1 MFACMLEEISCTES
15 IFMIHYIL
23 LAVCHA
29 ELNAILNKIS
39 ADVKDC
45 TIYVAMFPC
54 NECAKVIIQSGIREV
69 VYASDKHAHKPPYQA
84 SRRLFNMAGVKLTS
98 VSCFCSLLFVFDVTC
113 RNSFSVFSAIGFRY
127 PAAAAELVF
136 GECPRHYGFRE
147 IIVSDAEA

>member
-1 MFACMLEEISCTES
+1 VWKVINKSD
-15 IFMIHYIL
+15 IL
-23 LAVCHA
+23 ITVCHA

-84 SRRLFNMAGVKLTS
+84 SRRLLNMAGVKLTY
-98 VSCFCSLLFVFDVTC
+98 VS
-113 RNSFSVFSAIGFRY
+113 Y
-127 PAAAAELVF
+127 
-136 GECPRHYGFRE
+136 
-147 IIVSDAEA
+147 